1 MTTPIPAASIERTVK
16 SYINQSQMVD
26 IAEAI
31 GTWDKL
37 WGAIGYLS
45 TWNQSYPTVELWRDG
60 KTDLVAVYRG
70 DDGNVKYVIGAVWH
84 DTHYGF
90 HS

>member
-1 MTTPIPAASIERTVK
+1 MRNIELHLSSEDMIT
-16 SYINQSQMVD
+16 

-37 WGAIGYLS
+37 WEAIGYLS
-45 TWNQSYPTVELWRDG
+45 SWNLSFPQCRIFRDG
-60 KTDLVAVYRG
+60 GVDLVAVYS
-70 DDGNVKYVIGAVWH
+70 DADGNRQYTIGAVWH
-84 DTHYGF
+84 DDHYGF

>member
-1 MTTPIPAASIERTVK
+1 MTRQVT
-16 SYINQSQMVD
+16 INLSESDMIQ
-26 IAEAI
+26 IAESI

-37 WGAIGYLS
+37 WEAIGYLS
-45 TWNQSYPTVELWRDG
+45 TWNQSYSCVTIHRD
-60 KTDLVAVYRG
+60 TDADLVAVYRDTEG
-70 DDGNVKYVIGAVWH
+70 DRKYVIGAVWH